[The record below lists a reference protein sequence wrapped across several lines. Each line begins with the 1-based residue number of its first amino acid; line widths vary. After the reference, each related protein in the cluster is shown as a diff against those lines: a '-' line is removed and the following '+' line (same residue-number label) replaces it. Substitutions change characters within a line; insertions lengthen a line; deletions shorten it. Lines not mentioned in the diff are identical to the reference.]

1 MTTSGINTHVNIDL
15 DGTGGTY
22 SPTNIAT
29 IYNETGL
36 DLATLITQ
44 WQFDRAYVSAITGWE
59 PATFGAVWP
68 TFAIT
73 GHA

>member
-36 DLATLITQ
+36 ERDRRGPAQCAHCAEYSWAT
-44 WQFDRAYVSAITGWE
+44 RSA
-59 PATFGAVWP
+59 PLLYSLSY
-68 TFAIT
+68 
-73 GHA
+73 

>member
-1 MTTSGINTHVNIDL
+1 VLAGHYDPVHDAIADFASLTTSGINTHVNIDL

-36 DLATLITQ
+36 DLATLITNGNLI
-44 WQFDRAYVSAITGWE
+44 VHT
-59 PATFGAVWP
+59 
-68 TFAIT
+68 
-73 GHA
+73 